1 MNSRPDPM
9 IGRVLRGT
17 IELKRL
23 IGRGGMGAVYEGY
36 QSHLDRR
43 VAVKVMT
50 EEHARN
56 PMAADYF
63 IREAKQS
70 SALRHPN
77 IIQII
82 DFGKEDDLLFLAM
95 EFVPGVPLSS
105 IMREEKLS
113 DERISKII
121 AQVLSALEEAHA
133 KDIVHRDLKPD
144 NIMVERQHD
153 GGDFVKILDFGIAQS
168 LGSNATAGPLTQAG
182 ALVGTPHYMSP
193 EQAEG
198 KRLDGRSDL
207 FSVGIILY
215 ELLAGVL
222 PFRGESLPKILIS
235 VLQHEPGP
243 PSLVRAS
250 VGAELDAICL
260 RALKKNPEARYANAA
275 EFRRALLGIK
285 EQKEERAPAQ
295 LIIKRRKST
304 SNTEAHGATIQ
315 LNQPPVGAIDTPPPS
330 PSRGDVPA
338 GIGADSSEVVDTGA
352 LFETSGSVPK
362 SARTGI
368 VDTAA
373 LRNDL
378 LGERRTVAVLVLH
391 QRMTRRLDPE
401 ELSDTLHA
409 MEARTR
415 EVVERWGGLVQQR
428 QGAFTTIIFGVEGYD
443 PQASVKACQGAMDL
457 RSQLKRHLPDVL
469 EFGLAVAAGEL
480 YLPGQDWG
488 RATGESLE
496 TATELARDSA
506 SGEIRTSETLGPILE
521 AFYKLAPA
529 KSGGRALIGLAE
541 ADKHVRAEGAENLI
555 GRDAEIAVGLSFLAS
570 TSKSKGDVLVVR
582 SDTGMGKSAL
592 IHEFTVFAEQRAYT
606 VLRCLHRFDGA
617 ESVRQAIYQWILNLA
632 RIHGRVRDVD
642 VMCREL
648 GVSPESTR
656 LLHAFME
663 NRLDEVTGGRTDRV
677 LDEGASSYLALD
689 VAFRALLV
697 AASQTKPVL
706 LVCDEIS
713 KASSAFSEWVE
724 RFLRFAQTQRVGL
737 VLGLQC
743 RETEPGFSESLTTI
757 ALKPLDDS
765 AARAIMKIQL
775 PADVSG
781 PLRAELVR
789 LACGVPLHLSEL
801 IRIVKTKKVVTLEEA
816 QELLAKTPDVQS
828 ALMSRLFEVSKS
840 AQNLIA
846 LLAVLGNQT
855 PGEVL
860 LDIALEE
867 WEPERQ
873 LQELYREGYVQIEG
887 EEDYPEVRLQPPVF
901 ASIIYDQMSR
911 KMRFGVHKRAAEYYA
926 GRIATEQEHGRLRGW
941 KLSCAHHLIFS
952 DQAPDALVWLQEVL
966 HEAQLGH
973 EYEVALSVLDRIS
986 AIQEQ
991 TMDPARFEFLL
1002 RRVRLLDAIG
1012 RSAEAAK
1019 LARDVDRADGKPDD
1033 VAIEAKIE
1041 LCLLWLR
1048 DEDPELVAGQIRK
1061 TLGEARRVAHS
1072 DPSERNVA
1080 LLVRTLQ
1087 VLAQAME
1094 KAKRLAPAAEAL
1106 LEAIELT
1113 ERHGI
1118 TESSPWGPRL
1128 IWEPLNQLG
1137 RIRLLLKELSGAKSL
1152 FELALAA
1159 TQESRD
1165 ERGEMQVRAN
1175 LSVLMVHENRLD
1187 AAVRSLQSSLKLARK
1202 LNDLQAVARL
1212 RHNEGLLA
1220 LRQRRSDLAL
1230 EAFEE
1235 SLALSEN
1242 IDFREGIAMNTLQ
1255 LQGLQKVESTHFM
1268 KPRG

>member
-105 IMREEKLS
+105 IMREESLS
-113 DERISKII
+113 DARVSKII
-121 AQVLSALEEAHA
+121 AQVLAALEEAHA
-133 KDIVHRDLKPD
+133 KNIIHRDLKPD
-144 NIMVERQHD
+144 NIMVEKQHD

-168 LGSNATAGPLTQAG
+168 LGSTATAGPLTQAG

-215 ELLAGVL
+215 ELLAGNL
-222 PFRGESLPKILIS
+222 PFRGDSLPKILIS

-243 PSLVRAS
+243 PSLVRTSVAS
-250 VGAELDAICL
+250 ELDAICL
-260 RALKKNPEARYANAA
+260 RALKKNPDARYPNAT
-275 EFRRALLGIK
+275 EFRNALLGIR
-285 EQKEERAPAQ
+285 EQKQEKAPAQ

-304 SNTEAHGATIQ
+304 NNTEAHGATIQ
-315 LNQPPVGAIDTPPPS
+315 LNQPPVGALDTPAPS
-330 PSRGDVPA
+330 PERHVPA
-338 GIGADSSEVVDTGA
+338 GIGADASEVVDTGA
-352 LFETSGSVPK
+352 LFDTSPHPP
-362 SARTGI
+362 AITPTGR
-368 VDTAA
+368 VDTEA
-373 LRNDL
+373 LRKDL

-401 ELSDTLHA
+401 ELSDTLLA
-409 MEARTR
+409 MESRTR
-415 EVVERWGGLVQQR
+415 EIVARWGGLVQQR

-457 RSQLKRHLPDVL
+457 RTQLKRHLPDIL
-469 EFGLAVAAGEL
+469 EFGFAVAAGEL

-488 RATGESLE
+488 RATGEALE
-496 TATELARDSA
+496 SATELARESIA
-506 SGEIRTSETLGPILE
+506 GEIRASETLGPLLE
-521 AFYKLAPA
+521 SFYKLGPL
-529 KSGGRALIGLAE
+529 KSGARAVIGLAE
-541 ADKHVRAEGAENLI
+541 ADRQIRVDGTEHLI
-555 GRDAEIAVGLSFLAS
+555 GRDQEIAIGLSFLAS
-570 TSKSKGDVLVVR
+570 TSKSKGGVLVVR
-582 SDTGMGKSAL
+582 GDTGMGKSAL
-592 IHEFTVFAEQRAYT
+592 IHDFTVFAEQRAYT
-606 VLRCLHRFDGA
+606 VLRCLHRFEGA
-617 ESVRQAIYQWILNLA
+617 ESVRQAIYQWVLNLA
-632 RIHGRVRDVD
+632 RIHGRAKDVD

-648 GVSPESTR
+648 GVAAEPTR

-697 AASQTKPVL
+697 AVSQTKPVL
-706 LVCDEIS
+706 LVCDEMS
-713 KASSAFSEWVE
+713 EVSSAFSEWAE
-724 RFLRFAQTQRVGL
+724 RFLRFAQGQRVGL
-737 VLGLQC
+737 VLGIKC
-743 RETEPGFSESLTTI
+743 RESESLGLSDSMTTI
-757 ALKPLDDS
+757 ALSPLDDS
-765 AARAIMKIQL
+765 ASRAIMKIQL
-775 PADVSG
+775 PAEASI
-781 PLRAELVR
+781 PLRAELVK

-801 IRIVKTKKVVTLEEA
+801 IRIVKSKKVTTLEEA
-816 QELLAKTPDVQS
+816 QQLLSKTPDVQS
-828 ALMSRLFEVSKS
+828 ALLSRLFEVSKS

-860 LDIALEE
+860 LDIAPEE
-867 WEPERQ
+867 WEPELQ
-873 LQELYREGYVQIEG
+873 LQQLYRDGYVHIEG
-887 EEDYPEVRLQPPVF
+887 EEDDPEVRLQPPVF

-911 KMRFGVHKRAAEYYA
+911 KMRLGVHRRAAEYYA
-926 GRIATEQEHGRLRGW
+926 GRIATEQNPGRTRGW
-941 KLSCAHHLIFS
+941 KMSCAYHLIRS
-952 DQAPDALVWLQEVL
+952 EQAAEGLIWLQEVL
-966 HEAQLGH
+966 QEAQLGH

-986 AIQEQ
+986 AIQEELK
-991 TMDPARFEFLL
+991 DPARFEFLL

-1012 RSAEAAK
+1012 RSDEAVK
-1019 LARDVDRADGKPDD
+1019 LARDIDRADGKPAD

-1041 LCLLWLR
+1041 LYLLWLK
-1048 DEDPELVAGQIRK
+1048 DEDPDLVAGQIRK
-1061 TLGEARRVAHS
+1061 TLAEARRIAHG
-1072 DPSERNVA
+1072 DPSERNLA

-1087 VLAQAME
+1087 ALAQAME

-1106 LEAIELT
+1106 LEAIETT
-1113 ERHGI
+1113 ERHNI
-1118 TESSPWGPRL
+1118 TESSAWGPRL

-1175 LSVLMVHENRLD
+1175 LSVLMAHENRLD
-1187 AAVRSLQSSLKLARK
+1187 AAVRSLQTSLKIARR

-1235 SLALSEN
+1235 SLALSET
-1242 IDFREGIAMNTLQ
+1242 IDFREGIAMNTVQ
-1255 LQGLQKVESTHFM
+1255 LQSLQKAESHFM